1 MFDQLVKFVRHSP
14 FEEHIKTDGQTNAQ
28 RLTAYSRV
36 RANLRAWPV
45 KITISNVEELKM
57 AQFLGASS
65 FNKIQE
71 GLKSE
76 GYQHQQPTCCKL
88 EKFLYSH
95 DEESKTAR
103 VIRQLTR

>member
-45 KITISNVEELKM
+45 KITQTNVKELKI
-57 AQFLGASS
+57 AQFLGESS

-71 GLKSE
+71 GLKSDVSTKSNDIGSSE
-76 GYQHQQPTCCKL
+76 WN
-88 EKFLYSH
+88 
-95 DEESKTAR
+95 
-103 VIRQLTR
+103 